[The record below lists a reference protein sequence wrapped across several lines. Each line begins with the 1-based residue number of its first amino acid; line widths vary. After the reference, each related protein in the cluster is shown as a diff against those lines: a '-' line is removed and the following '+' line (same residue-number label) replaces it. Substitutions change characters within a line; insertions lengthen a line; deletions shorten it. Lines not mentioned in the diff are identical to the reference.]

1 MCNWTG
7 ELGDSCELHI
17 TQYIELSDDGDDDD
31 DDDDGDHCSLN
42 DDNWL
47 QLKKG
52 SHSDDAE
59 GDGKMVTVVGKCRGS
74 RYIEQ

>member
-1 MCNWTG
+1 MTG
-7 ELGDSCELHI
+7 GNLLGNR
-17 TQYIELSDDGDDDD
+17 DDDD